1 MLCRQTTCVWNA
13 DRCFLSHWQFFWSA
27 NVLSFYLIQY
37 QWKWSVQVQQD
48 IINLS
53 SVSIA
58 LFFTA
63 LIYVNIF
70 NEGRGEGKLIIS
82 QPKNIFLHFFS
93 ILVPGSGHITLFA
106 GWTTDILSVHNV
118 YFTWAIELQY
128 ILWVVIWRHDY

>member
-1 MLCRQTTCVWNA
+1 MLEVLPFVE
-13 DRCFLSHWQFFWSA
+13 DPDLSGSA
-27 NVLSFYLIQY
+27 APALPQLLPPC
-37 QWKWSVQVQQD
+37 QQG

-106 GWTTDILSVHNV
+106 G
-118 YFTWAIELQY
+118 
-128 ILWVVIWRHDY
+128 